1 MNLSDYA
8 EGLIATW
15 LAGGAAPSQLTTVFL
30 DVHNG
35 DPLET
40 NSNSTSVYQTLTGVS
55 GRKSITPVSS
65 SFSATGS
72 NVTNSA
78 EILLTLSA
86 VAACTITHFSIWT
99 ASTGGSQIYNGA
111 ITGSPIS
118 ILVGNRVSFAIGSIQ
133 IIVA

>member
-15 LAGGAAPSQLTTVFL
+15 LAGGAAPSVLGIVYL

-35 DPLET
+35 DPGET
-40 NSNSTSVYQTLTGVS
+40 NTNSTSVYQTLTGVS
-55 GRKSITPVSS
+55 GRKTITPTS
-65 SFSATGS
+65 SFFSVTG
-72 NVTNSA
+72 NNTVTNA
-78 EILLTLSA
+78 EILLTASA
-86 VAACTITHFSIWT
+86 SAACTITHFSIWT
-99 ASTGGSQIYNGA
+99 ATTGGNQIYSGA

-133 IIVA
+133 IILA

>member
-1 MNLSDYA
+1 MNLSDYS

-15 LAGGAAPSQLTTVFL
+15 LAGGAAPPVLGTVYL

-35 DPLET
+35 DPGET
-40 NSNSTSVYQTLTGVS
+40 NTNSTSVYQTLTGVS
-55 GRKSITPVSS
+55 GRKTITPTS
-65 SFSATGS
+65 SFFSVTG
-72 NVTNSA
+72 NNTVTNA
-78 EILLTLSA
+78 EILLTTTAS
-86 VAACTITHFSIWT
+86 AACTITHFSIWT
-99 ASTGGSQIYNGA
+99 ATTGGNQIYSGA

>member
-1 MNLSDYA
+1 MNLSTHA

-15 LAGGAAPSQLTTVFL
+15 LAGGAAPSPLTTLFL
-30 DVHNG
+30 DVHSANPG
-35 DPLET
+35 ESNT
-40 NSNSTSVYQTLTGVS
+40 NSTSVYQQLTGTS
-55 GRKSITPVSS
+55 GRKSITPVSL

-78 EILLTLSA
+78 EILLTSSA

-99 ASTGGSQIYNGA
+99 ASTGGSQIYSGS
-111 ITGSPIS
+111 ITGTPIS
-118 ILVGNRVSFAIGSIQ
+118 ILVGNKVSFAIGSIQ

>member
-1 MNLSDYA
+1 MNLSTHA

-15 LAGGAAPSQLTTVFL
+15 LAGGAAPSPLTTVFL

-35 DPLET
+35 DPLEGNT
-40 NSNSTSVYQTLTGVS
+40 NSTSVYQQLTGVS

-72 NVTNSA
+72 NVTNIA

-111 ITGSPIS
+111 ITGNPIS
-118 ILVGNRVSFAIGSIQ
+118 ILVGNKVSFAIGSIQ

>member
-1 MNLSDYA
+1 MNLSTHA

-15 LAGGAAPSQLTTVFL
+15 LAGGAAPSPLTTVFL
-30 DVHNG
+30 DVHSASPGESN
-35 DPLET
+35 T
-40 NSNSTSVYQTLTGVS
+40 NSTSVYQQLTGVS

-65 SFSATGS
+65 SFLATGS

-78 EILLTLSA
+78 EILLTTSA

-99 ASTGGSQIYNGA
+99 ASTGGSQIYSGL

-118 ILVGNRVSFAIGSIQ
+118 ILVSNRVSFATGSIQ

>member
-1 MNLSDYA
+1 MNLSDYS

-15 LAGGAAPSQLTTVFL
+15 LAGGAAPSQLTTLFL
-30 DVHNG
+30 DVHSASPG
-35 DPLET
+35 ES
-40 NSNSTSVYQTLTGVS
+40 NSNNNSVYQQLTGIS

>member
-15 LAGGAAPSQLTTVFL
+15 LAGGTAPPVLGTVYL

-35 DPLET
+35 DPLEGNT
-40 NSNSTSVYQTLTGVS
+40 NSTSVYQTLTGVS
-55 GRKSITPVSS
+55 GRKTITPTS
-65 SFSATGS
+65 SFFSVTG
-72 NVTNSA
+72 NNTVTNA
-78 EILLTLSA
+78 EILLTASA

-99 ASTGGSQIYNGA
+99 ATTGGSQIYSGS
-111 ITGSPIS
+111 ITGNPIN

>member
-1 MNLSDYA
+1 MNLSTHA

-30 DVHNG
+30 DVHSASPGEGN
-35 DPLET
+35 T
-40 NSNSTSVYQTLTGVS
+40 NSTSVYQTLTGVS

-78 EILLTLSA
+78 EILLTESA

-99 ASTGGSQIYNGA
+99 AATGGSQIYNGA